1 MLQTM
6 SISAHI
12 RDPLNLTH
20 PVKGWKLR
28 FVELSAPTPSKDV
41 VAQILNDVVL
51 RVQGPERAGA
61 VSIEEQM
68 KGLLI

>member
-1 MLQTM
+1 MCLL
-6 SISAHI
+6 AHI

-41 VAQILNDVVL
+41 ANQLLNDVVL
-51 RVQGPERAGA
+51 QAQGPDRTGTLS
-61 VSIEEQM
+61 VDDQM
-68 KGLLI
+68 KGLSL